1 MENLNEYKFKRA
13 KDRIKKL
20 KSFYSNIL
28 SYCIVI
34 SILAYLNYSTTSFPW
49 VIFPAVGWGIGLIS
63 HWMCTYSYNPILG
76 KDWEERK
83 IREFMNREEF

>member
-1 MENLNEYKFKRA
+1 MKDLNEDKYTRA
-13 KDRIKKL
+13 KRIIKKR
-20 KSFYSNIL
+20 KSFYSHLL

-49 VIFPAVGWGIGLIS
+49 VIFPALGWGIGLIS
-63 HWMCTYSYNPILG
+63 HWMCTYNYNPILG

-83 IREFMNREEF
+83 IRELMNREEF

>member
-13 KDRIKKL
+13 KERIKKL
-20 KSFYSNIL
+20 KSFYSNLL

-34 SILAYLNYSTTSFPW
+34 PILAYLNYSTTSFPW
-49 VIFPAVGWGIGLIS
+49 VIFPAVGWGIGLIG
-63 HWMCTYSYNPILG
+63 HWMCTYGYNPILG
-76 KDWEERK
+76 KNWEERK